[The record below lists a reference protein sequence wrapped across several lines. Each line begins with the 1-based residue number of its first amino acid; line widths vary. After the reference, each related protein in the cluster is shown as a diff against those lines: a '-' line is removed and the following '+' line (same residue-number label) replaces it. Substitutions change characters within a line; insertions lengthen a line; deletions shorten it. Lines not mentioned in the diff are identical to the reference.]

1 MKIINREVKMLTTID
16 YNNGCS
22 KTIQRMKVY
31 TDSSSTPV
39 LRYKI
44 VDFRFADGT
53 MDETR
58 SYDNKMII
66 DDSETDEDSFDETDT
81 ESNSESNSE
90 FFPETDSESN
100 SEFFPETDSESNS
113 EFFPETDSESI
124 SKLNQRLKILLSRLN
139 SNE

>member
-31 TDSSSTPV
+31 TDSSSTLV

-81 ESNSESNSE
+81 ESDSE
-90 FFPETDSESN
+90 FFPETDSESE
-100 SEFFPETDSESNS
+100 SVSKPETASKSESDSDSEV
-113 EFFPETDSESI
+113 PETESESI